1 MKSSNFITSK
11 ARKLTVT
18 STLHLTSTNLTVKR
32 IWRISKG
39 ARRCN
44 LRTSS
49 WHLVLTSASRFKRW
63 PMDFLKSREP
73 WRCKKVLVSGM
84 TRKEIPVQSWITMMR
99 LSNRQRKL
107 SLTHIRYFWKISMVT
122 QSLPMMYQELYEI
135 LKTLVKEWL
144 KWQKTVSEKLMFK
157 ETYSRPSQVLPLNY
171 KMQRTLSK
179 IHLLDQRGAIRKLIK
194 NLQLL
199 VKLRKL
205 VQLSPKR
212 TRKVLIWA
220 LISSVLTTNSEP
232 LKRKQKLKNKNV

>member
-1 MKSSNFITSK
+1 
-11 ARKLTVT
+11 
-18 STLHLTSTNLTVKR
+18 
-32 IWRISKG
+32 
-39 ARRCN
+39 
-44 LRTSS
+44 
-49 WHLVLTSASRFKRW
+49 
-63 PMDFLKSREP
+63 
-73 WRCKKVLVSGM
+73 M
-84 TRKEIPVQSWITMMR
+84 TRKEIPVQSWIMMMR

-107 SLTHIRYFWKISMVT
+107 SLTHIRFFWKISMVT
-122 QSLPMMYQELYEI
+122 RSLPMMYRELYEI

-144 KWQKTVSEKLMFK
+144 KWQKTVSEKLMFS

-171 KMQRTLSK
+171 KMLRTLSK